1 MPMRILICIAAA
13 LALPG
18 CFMPGDGDAAG
29 SGNDDGPMAPWD
41 GSGAGSTA
49 GEMPPP
55 SDEGGE
61 SEGGSDESGED
72 VEAPHE
78 CNADDRVALF
88 LSPDDSNSM
97 SSPVQAREAALDAFS
112 SLSAVAIRPW
122 EFLNYYSF
130 DYAPADPGT
139 LALSTSMRREDDDAY
154 TLQIAVTAETIA
166 PEARAPM
173 NITFVLDTSGSMEG
187 HPMDMLKATCR
198 AVASSLREGD
208 IVSLVTWNTENLVHL
223 RSHVVDGPNDALL
236 LERIASLTAA
246 GGTDLHGGLV
256 AGYELASES
265 FSSQRINRIVL
276 VSDGGANAGIT
287 DIDLIAAHAGGN
299 TEDGIYM
306 LGVGVGDATTYH
318 DQLMDQVTDAG
329 KGASL
334 FVNDE
339 LEAQRMFGE
348 RFVSTMSVAARDVQV
363 RLDMPPGFEIVR
375 FSGEEVSADPT
386 EVEPQHLAPND
397 SMVFHQ
403 SIETCAPDLVDD
415 DAVIT
420 VTVRWLDART
430 FQQREMTQTVRF
442 DEMLAQVDPALLKGA
457 AIFAYAEGLKAMRDG
472 DPDAIA
478 QARPA
483 LDAAKA
489 VLPDDA
495 DLAEIELVLSSL

>member
-1 MPMRILICIAAA
+1 MPIRTLICIAAA

-18 CFMPGDGDAAG
+18 CFMPGSDESAG
-29 SGNDDGPMAPWD
+29 SGNDDGPEAPWD
-41 GSGAGSTA
+41 GSGAGSSA

-55 SDEGGE
+55 DEGGE
-61 SEGGSDESGED
+61 SEGGSEESGDD
-72 VEAPHE
+72 VEAPHA
-78 CNADDRVALF
+78 CNDDERVALF

-139 LALSTSMRREDDDAY
+139 LALSTALRRDADDAY
-154 TLQIAVTAETIA
+154 TLQIAVTSETIA
-166 PEARAPM
+166 AEARAPM

-187 HPMDMLKATCR
+187 HPMDMLEATCR

-223 RSHVVDGPNDALL
+223 RSHVVTGPNDALL

-256 AGYELASES
+256 AGYELASAS
-265 FSSQRINRIVL
+265 FSSERINRIVL
-276 VSDGGANAGIT
+276 VSDGGANVGIT
-287 DIDLIAAHAGGN
+287 EVDLIAEHAGDN

-386 EVEPQHLAPND
+386 EVEPQHLSPND

-403 SIETCAPDLVDD
+403 SIQTCAPELVDED
-415 DAVIT
+415 SEIT
-420 VTVRWLDART
+420 VTVRWLDARS
-430 FQQREMTQTVRF
+430 FQRREITQTVRF
-442 DEMLAQVDPALLKGA
+442 GDMLEQVDPALVKGA

-472 DPDAIA
+472 DPDAITQVRA
-478 QARPA
+478 S

-489 VLPDDA
+489 VLPGDP
-495 DLAEIELVLSSL
+495 DLAEIELVLNSL